1 MVPPPTTG
9 TLTVDRTNGSSAT
22 VTGSMDDPQSP
33 VILIQGELD
42 LASVESVRAGIEPFL
57 APGPSQ
63 VTFNLEKLTFM
74 DSSGIALL
82 VQSANRVGKVEL
94 TNVSPIVRRVLEVT
108 GLLELF
114 GLAR

>member
-1 MVPPPTTG
+1 MVPAPTTG
-9 TLTVDRTNGSSAT
+9 SLTVDRTNGSSAT

-42 LASVESVRAGIEPFL
+42 LASVESVKAGIEPFL

-82 VQSANRVGKVEL
+82 VQSANRAGKVEL

>member
-1 MVPPPTTG
+1 M
-9 TLTVDRTNGSSAT
+9 DRANGSSAT

-42 LASVESVRAGIEPFL
+42 LASVESVKAGIEPFL

-82 VQSANRVGKVEL
+82 VEISNDVGQVSL
-94 TNVSPIVRRVLEVT
+94 THVPPIVHRVLEIT
-108 GLLELF
+108 GLLEHF
-114 GLAR
+114 GMSQ

>member
-1 MVPPPTTG
+1 
-9 TLTVDRTNGSSAT
+9 VDRANGTSAT
-22 VTGSMDDPQSP
+22 VSGSMDDPRSP

-42 LASVESVRAGIEPFL
+42 LASVESVKAGIEPFL
-57 APGPSQ
+57 AAGPSQ

-94 TNVSPIVRRVLEVT
+94 TNVTPIVRRVLEVT